1 MEADGKA
8 CSVTTH
14 TADEAFN
21 LMTQY
26 CGASLRQDD
35 ADRRVLD
42 DVKYGRGSSGENTD
56 TSNPNG
62 LKRSWYGLIDTPD
75 DKGGYPTLTATQ
87 EEIDRIKDTDGDGI
101 PDYYEDLFG
110 LDSDNKADGNEK
122 TLDPQGLYT
131 NLEIYLHYLVKD
143 ITKAQTATGTYAEI
157 K

>member
-1 MEADGKA
+1 M
-8 CSVTTH
+8 TTH

-21 LMTQY
+21 ILVQY
-26 CGASLRQDD
+26 CGASLRQDE

-42 DVKYGRGSSGENTD
+42 DVKNGSGSSGENT
-56 TSNPNG
+56 TTTNAKG
-62 LKRSWYGLIDTPD
+62 MKRSWNGIIDSQN

-87 EEIDRIKDTDGDGI
+87 KEIDRIKDTDGDGI